1 MKKMM
6 RIGLLCLLSSFLAGC
21 AVDFQNSNPSNAT
34 AQSTSSNPLNPT
46 ESTSQPIN
54 PPSST
59 PPSGESDVPSSP
71 LRKITFSLD
80 PYGGSVS
87 PTSVT
92 LDYGQPF
99 TLPIPVKLGYVFEG
113 WYHAGTKVTDSSGQS
128 LGPLNIAKD
137 GMFMAN
143 YKVRNITLNFYLVD
157 QKLASRAYNI
167 EMNLDSVLE
176 GDITALTDPLW
187 GWYKD
192 KETTQ
197 FVNSYEDL
205 VIDENNNANIYA
217 KKAEGIKY
225 DGTTLL
231 EADKSIVFGDV
242 DLNRLFIG
250 GRKIT
255 KIGIAAFLNNQ
266 GLTSII
272 IPDSVTEI
280 SSSVFNQCSNL
291 KSARLPKGLLEIDTS
306 VFGNCS
312 SLSSIEIPDSVEN
325 IGLTAFENCISLKN
339 IKMPKNLLK
348 IGMTAFYGCPFSS
361 IELPENVKEIGSSAF
376 SNCANLTSITIPDGV
391 TEIPLN
397 TFYGCKS
404 LQTVILPQNLAVIQ
418 TQAFY
423 KCESLTAITI
433 PSTVTKVR
441 GWAFKDCL
449 KLKIH
454 VDLPRPADGKTP
466 EGWDRNWNEDNLPVT
481 WRGETPAN
489 SSSFE

>member
-6 RIGLLCLLSSFLAGC
+6 KIGLLCLLSSFLAGC
-21 AVDFQNSNPSNAT
+21 AVDFRNSNPSNAT

-54 PPSST
+54 PPRST
-59 PPSGESDVPSSP
+59 PSSGESDVLSSP
-71 LRKITFSLD
+71 TGKFTFSLD

-87 PTSVT
+87 PTSVS

-113 WYHAGTKVTDSSGQS
+113 WYHAGNKVTDSSGQS
-128 LGPLNIAKD
+128 LGPLDIAKD

-143 YKVRNITLNFYLVD
+143 YNVRNITLNFYFVD
-157 QKLASRAYNI
+157 QKLASRTYNI

-176 GDITALTDPLW
+176 GDITALADPLW

-205 VIDENNNANIYA
+205 VIDENSNANIYA

-231 EADKSIVFGDV
+231 EADKSIVSGDV
-242 DLNRLFIG
+242 DLNRLFIR

-312 SLSSIEIPDSVEN
+312 SLSSIEIPDSVET
-325 IGLTAFENCISLKN
+325 IGLTAFENCTSLVNVKL
-339 IKMPKNLLK
+339 PKNLLHIKAEAFKECGFSAIELPNKVIK
-348 IGMTAFYGCPFSS
+348 IDRDAFNHCEKLLSIQIPDSVTELGQGAFVGCIALKEVTLSQNLTLIDHNAFYGCS
-361 IELPENVKEIGSSAF
+361 
-376 SNCANLTSITIPDGV
+376 
-391 TEIPLN
+391 
-397 TFYGCKS
+397 
-404 LQTVILPQNLAVIQ
+404 
-418 TQAFY
+418 
-423 KCESLTAITI
+423 SLTAITI
-433 PSTVTKVR
+433 PSSVKTVKT
-441 GWAFKDCL
+441 WIFKNCPN
-449 KLKIH
+449 LKIH
-454 VDLPRPADGKTP
+454 VDLPKPADGKTP
-466 EGWDRNWNEDNLPVT
+466 EGWASSWNPDNLPVT
-481 WRGETPAN
+481 WRGEAPAN

>member
-6 RIGLLCLLSSFLAGC
+6 KIGLLCLLSSFLVGC
-21 AVDFQNSNPSNAT
+21 AVDFQNSNSSNAT

-46 ESTSQPIN
+46 ESTSQPID

-59 PPSGESDVPSSP
+59 PFSGESAVPSSP
-71 LRKITFSLD
+71 SGKFTFTLD
-80 PYGGSVS
+80 PYGGSVD
-87 PTSVT
+87 PTTVS

-99 TLPIPVKLGYVFEG
+99 SLPIPEKLGYVFEG

-128 LGPLNIAKD
+128 LSPLNIAKD

-143 YKVRNITLNFYLVD
+143 YTLRNITLNFFLLD
-157 QKLASRAYNI
+157 QKLAARAYNI

-217 KKAEGIKY
+217 KNAEGIKY

-231 EADKSIVFGDV
+231 EADKSLVFGDV

-291 KSARLPKGLLEIDTS
+291 KSARLPKGLLEINTS
-306 VFGNCS
+306 LFGSNS
-312 SLSSIEIPDSVEN
+312 SLESIEIPEGVHTIST
-325 IGLTAFENCISLKN
+325 GAFENCIALKN
-339 IKMPKNLLK
+339 IKLPKSLVK
-348 IGMTAFYGCPFSS
+348 IGIEAFYGCSFTS
-361 IELPENVKEIGSSAF
+361 IELPDNVQEIGYSAF
-376 SNCANLTSITIPDGV
+376 SNCNNLTSIKIPDSV
-391 TEIPLN
+391 KEIPLYA
-397 TFYGCKS
+397 FSGSKA
-404 LQTVILPQNLAVIQ
+404 LQSVILSQNLTTIQ

-423 KCESLTAITI
+423 DCESLVAITI
-433 PSTVTKVR
+433 PASVTQVR
-441 GWAFKDCL
+441 GWAFKNCL

-454 VDLPRPADGKTP
+454 VDLPKPADGKVP
-466 EGWDRNWNEDNLPVT
+466 EGWDRNWNEDNLSVT
-481 WRGETPAN
+481 WRGEVPAN
-489 SSSFE
+489 SSSVE